1 MLKNVKTKKMTKQ
14 ELQEQTNQILR
25 ELRDLHNQLDIL
37 QDDVEIE
44 AEGCTD
50 EESEKRQDFKD
61 MAGQILRGKD
71 TVSEAIDHLEWIV

>member
-1 MLKNVKTKKMTKQ
+1 MTKQ

-61 MAGQILRGKD
+61 MAGQSLNPYCVGTYILSDGKVTGNVRGLK
-71 TVSEAIDHLEWIV
+71 S

>member
-1 MLKNVKTKKMTKQ
+1 MTI
-14 ELQEQTNQILR
+14 EDLQKQTNDILR
-25 ELRDLHNQLDIL
+25 ELRDLQNQLDIL

-50 EESEKRQDFKD
+50 EESGKRQDFKD
-61 MAGQILRGKD
+61 MAGQIKRGKD

>member
-1 MLKNVKTKKMTKQ
+1 MTKQ
-14 ELQEQTNQILR
+14 ELQKQTNQILR

>member
-1 MLKNVKTKKMTKQ
+1 MTKQ

-44 AEGCTD
+44 AKGCTY
-50 EESEKRQDFKD
+50 EESEKRQDFRD
-61 MAGQILRGKD
+61 MAGHILRGKD
-71 TVSEAIDHLEWIV
+71 IVSEAIDHLEWIV